1 MEWKFIKELK
11 SKDSIKKFEDI
22 IGMELPKDYIE
33 FIEKYNGARPKLKLF
48 KTITGKEHVIKTF
61 LSFNITDVENIFSV
75 NEWLKKDFNREY
87 FAIASDP
94 AGNYIVYDK
103 KFEIYFWNHE
113 INKFELITKT
123 FTDFINMLYG
133 E

>member
-11 SKDSIKKFEDI
+11 SRDSIKEFEGV
-22 IGMELPKDYIE
+22 IGKELPKDYIE

-61 LSFNITDVENIFSV
+61 LSFNKTDIENIFSV
-75 NEWLKKDFNREY
+75 NEWLQKDFNSEY

-103 KFEIYFWNHE
+103 KFEIYFWDHE

-123 FTDFINMLYG
+123 FTIFINILYG

>member
-11 SKDSIKKFEDI
+11 SKGSIKKFEDI

>member
-61 LSFNITDVENIFSV
+61 LSFNITDIENIFSV
-75 NEWLKKDFNREY
+75 NEWLKKDFNSEY

-94 AGNYIVYDK
+94 AGNYIVYNK

-123 FTDFINMLYG
+123 FTDFINMLY
-133 E
+133 EE